1 MNDLTAEQVELLT
14 ENISDNEVASV
25 MQEMAYH
32 YRKTAPLFA
41 RILEI
46 GATRLYERMGER

>member
-1 MNDLTAEQVELLT
+1 MNNLTAEQVELLT
-14 ENISDNEVASV
+14 ENISDNEIACV

-41 RILEI
+41 QILEI
-46 GATRLYERMGER
+46 GANRLYDRLGER